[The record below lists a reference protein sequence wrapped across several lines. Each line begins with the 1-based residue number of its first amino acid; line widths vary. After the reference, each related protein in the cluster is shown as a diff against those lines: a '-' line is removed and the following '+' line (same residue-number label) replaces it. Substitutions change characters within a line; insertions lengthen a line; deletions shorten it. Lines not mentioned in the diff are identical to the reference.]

1 VTHIYAQDKGG
12 NRTRIVLDVVTV
24 EDPVKTVIPTLAGKS
39 FSLSF
44 EDEVLV
50 NFYYEVSDLSSVTE
64 HGMLV
69 FRNRPTTVTV
79 EGADAVY
86 SDPAAVS
93 SGAMYLT
100 TTEGITAKEMGDTRY
115 YVAYAKLTDGS
126 YVYSGIYDYSPKKY
140 AMNML
145 DKAST
150 SDKQKALCVAMLNYG
165 AAAQKYFGYKTG
177 ALMNAELTQA
187 QKALVIGYDATL
199 FKGTVPVNTDKRG
212 SFAAAAG
219 FSDKAVT
226 VSFDGAFAIN
236 YYFTPSAT
244 VSSTVDLY
252 YWNPGD
258 YAAISAMTAGN
269 ATGKLTMVRQDNGA
283 YWAQL
288 GGIAAKALDETYYV
302 AAVYTDAAGNR
313 CCSGVVAYSLSRY
326 CMNNAKEGKDMQE
339 LAAATAMYGYYA
351 KHYFTN

>member
-1 VTHIYAQDKGG
+1 M
-12 NRTRIVLDVVTV
+12 RIVMDVVTV
-24 EDPVKTVIPTLAGKS
+24 EDPVKTVVPTLAGKS

-44 EDEVLV
+44 EDEILV

-69 FRNRPTTVTV
+69 FKNQPTTVTV
-79 EGADAVY
+79 AGADAVY
-86 SDPAAVS
+86 NDPTAVS

-100 TTEGITAKEMGDTRY
+100 TTDGIAAKEMGDTRY

-126 YVYSGIYDYSPKKY
+126 YVYSDIYGYSPKQY

-145 DKAST
+145 AKTNT

-187 QKALVIGYDATL
+187 KKAMVMGYDASL
-199 FKGTVPVNTDKRG
+199 FNGAVPAD
-212 SFAAAAG
+212 AAKQGGFGATAG
-219 FSDKAVT
+219 FSSRAAT
-226 VSFDGAFAIN
+226 VSFDSAFAIN
-236 YYFTPSAT
+236 YYFTPSGA
-244 VSSTVDLY
+244 VNGTVDLY
-252 YWNPGD
+252 YWSAGD
-258 YAAISAMTAGN
+258 YAGVYAMTANN
-269 ATGKLTMVRQDNGA
+269 ATGKRTMIRQDNGT
-283 YWAQL
+283 YWAQVD
-288 GGIAAKALDETYYV
+288 GIAAKELDETYYV

-326 CMNNAKEGKDMQE
+326 CLNNAKEGKDMQE

-351 KHYFTN
+351 KLYFAN